1 MFSLK
6 NIYIYSFFLILEVNH
21 VYLQNIKK
29 CKQENK
35 IHELSQ
41 HTEIPTVNIIFVA
54 IFSQASA
61 HTHDVYIYTY
71 MYIYMCVYVL

>member
-6 NIYIYSFFLILEVNH
+6 NIYIYSFFLILEVNR

-41 HTEIPTVNIIFVA
+41 HTEIPTVNIFVA

-61 HTHDVYIYTY
+61 HTHTY
-71 MYIYMCVYVL
+71 MYIYVCVYIL